1 MVQHRVALTVSVG
14 DVTHLNAIIFRQLIG
29 GFSFGRHQLHA
40 HNTPKGNR
48 GALHLIEP
56 HNQIK
61 HRHAQVK
68 AIQRHSSDCPQ
79 VNQLMLVQVQTQNQ
93 HRQGREQSENI

>member
-1 MVQHRVALTVSVG
+1 MVQHRVTLTVSIG

-29 GFSFGRHQLHA
+29 GFSFARYQLHT

-68 AIQRHSSDCPQ
+68 TIQRQSGDRTQ
-79 VNQLMLVQVQTQNQ
+79 INQLMLVQVQTQNQ
-93 HRQGREQSENI
+93 HRQG